1 MAVESRKLAIYKKDE
16 RKIQWTTVVAIGMIH
31 VVALFAFREDLFS
44 YSGLAVGIFMYF
56 IAGMFGVTIR
66 YHRLLTHRS
75 FRTYKWMEYFLTFCA
90 CQALEAGPVEWTA
103 MHRIHHKE
111 ADEEPDPHSPLV
123 NFLWA
128 HAGWLF
134 YDMPGAHTYSQYSRF
149 AKDLARDPV
158 QRFLNR
164 YFYVAYI
171 FVALIIYIAGEL
183 YGGLGLS
190 WLIWGVFV
198 RTVFLWHA
206 TWLVNSATHLWGYR
220 NYNTDEDST
229 NNWLVALISFG
240 EGWHNNHHADQRSAA
255 HGQRWFEFDIS
266 YVVIKCLEKI
276 GLVWDVVLPSKRVI
290 AKRIDIMVDDEAL
303 RLADELRK
311 DALLEK
317 SFELSTQTDPT
328 IPVEVKQMSSISE
341 AFDALI
347 SAASR
352 ANEHARNAF
361 IKADSVEKREEI
373 SGDMQE
379 SEEKQVFE
387 KAKDIAFASV
397 EQAKYAYAES
407 LEFASQ
413 VKAFC
418 LDAAQD
424 SQEELVNFDTR
435 GKFITEHTYNSLVRM
450 TDEVTRI
457 FQGIGRPIITS
468 AI

>member
-1 MAVESRKLAIYKKDE
+1 LAVESRKLAIYKKDE
-16 RKIQWTTVVAIGMIH
+16 RKLQWTTIVAIGMIH
-31 VVALFAFREDLFS
+31 VVALLAFREDLFT
-44 YSGLAVGIFMYF
+44 YSGLAVAFFMYVLT
-56 IAGMFGVTIR
+56 GMFGITIC

-90 CQALEAGPVEWTA
+90 CQALQSGPIEWTA

-134 YDMPGAHTYSQYSRF
+134 YDMPGAHTYKQYSRF

-158 QRFLNR
+158 QRFLNKN
-164 YFYVAYI
+164 FYMIYI
-171 FVALIIYIAGEL
+171 ATALIIYAAGEL
-183 YGGLGLS
+183 YAGIGLS
-190 WLIWGVFV
+190 WLIWGVFA

-229 NNWLVALISFG
+229 NNWWVALISFG

-266 YVVIKCLEKI
+266 YVVIKCMEKL
-276 GLVWDVVLPSKRVI
+276 GLAWDVVSPSKRVV

-303 RLADELRK
+303 KIADERRK
-311 DALLEK
+311 DAMLE
-317 SFELSTQTDPT
+317 STSQLSTQTDPT

-361 IKADSVEKREEI
+361 MKADSFEKREDI
-373 SGDMQE
+373 TVDLKE
-379 SEEKQVFE
+379 SEEKQIFE
-387 KAKDIAFASV
+387 KAKDFAFSSV

-418 LDAAQD
+418 LDASHD
-424 SQEELVNFDTR
+424 SQEELKNFEKR
-435 GKFITEHTYNSLVRM
+435 GQFITEHTYNALVRI

-457 FQGIGRPIITS
+457 FQGIGRPVITS
-468 AI
+468 SV